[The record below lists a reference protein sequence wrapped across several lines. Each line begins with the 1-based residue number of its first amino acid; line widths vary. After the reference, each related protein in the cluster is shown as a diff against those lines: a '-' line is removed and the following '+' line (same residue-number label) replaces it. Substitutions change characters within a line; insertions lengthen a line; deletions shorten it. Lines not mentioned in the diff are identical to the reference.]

1 MAYNPETLSFDL
13 PDTDQIY
20 VSGLP
25 SGAGERDL
33 EEYFGSIG
41 VIKTDKKTKGK
52 KIYMYRDKATG
63 ALKGDAVRCKGTR
76 RRAPRCARLAGLAS
90 TRQRCVV
97 HGPAPHGSLRRPRR
111 IARQHSHRGSRPR
124 PRLLPL
130 LCVAAA
136 LLPSHARICPHP
148 LDPSPP
154 PPCWHGTPRPPA
166 VDHHL

>member
-63 ALKGDAVRCKGTR
+63 ALKGDATITYEDPFSASSAVQWFNGKEWKGEAPPHATCTPGLPPPVPR
-76 RRAPRCARLAGLAS
+76 RRCGTLFGRL
-90 TRQRCVV
+90 
-97 HGPAPHGSLRRPRR
+97 
-111 IARQHSHRGSRPR
+111 
-124 PRLLPL
+124 
-130 LCVAAA
+130 
-136 LLPSHARICPHP
+136 
-148 LDPSPP
+148 
-154 PPCWHGTPRPPA
+154 
-166 VDHHL
+166 